1 MQPTRSF
8 QALWNATFR
17 QVPVTTTT
25 KGNDMKKAKLSLAW
39 QIVIGLLLGVA
50 VGALLNHFSAEKAW
64 WISNVLQ
71 PAGDIFIRL
80 IKMIVVPIVISS
92 LIVGIAGVGDAKKL
106 GSIGLKTIIY
116 FEVVTT
122 IAIVVGLV
130 LANVFHP
137 GAGIDMSTLGTVDIS
152 KYQATAAEVQ
162 HEHAFIETL
171 LNLIPSNIFAALM
184 RGEML
189 PIIFFSVMFGM
200 GLSSLNADLRE
211 PLVRTF
217 QGVSET
223 MFKVTHMIMNYA
235 PIGVFALIAVTVAN
249 FGFSS
254 LLPLAKL
261 VLLVYFAI
269 AFFAFM
275 VLGLV
280 ARVFGFSVIK
290 IMRIMKDEL
299 ILAYSTS
306 SSETVLPRVIEKM
319 EKYGAPKSIC
329 SFVVP
334 TGYSFNL
341 DGSTLY
347 QSIAAIFI
355 AQLYGIDLSWSQQ
368 LLLVLTLM
376 VTSKGIAGVPGV
388 SFVVLLATLGSVGIP
403 LEGLAFIAGVDRIMD
418 MARTALNV
426 VGNALAALVIARWE
440 GMYDAA
446 KGEKYYAS
454 LMADKKE
461 AVVAGETAKR

>member
-1 MQPTRSF
+1 
-8 QALWNATFR
+8 
-17 QVPVTTTT
+17 
-25 KGNDMKKAKLSLAW
+25 MKKAKLSLAW
-39 QIVIGLLLGVA
+39 QIVIGLVLGVA

-64 WISNVLQ
+64 WIGNVLQ

-80 IKMIVVPIVISS
+80 IKMIVVPIVITS

-106 GSIGLKTIIY
+106 GSIGLKTILY

-130 LANVFHP
+130 LANLFHP

-189 PIIFFSVMFGM
+189 PIIFFSVMFGL
-200 GLSSLNADLRE
+200 GLSSLQADLRE

-280 ARVFGFSVIK
+280 ARLFGFSVIK

-426 VGNALAALVIARWE
+426 IGNALAALVVARWE

-446 KGEKYYAS
+446 KGEQYYAS
-454 LMADKKE
+454 LIAEKQE
-461 AVVAGETAKR
+461 AALVGEPAKR

>member
-1 MQPTRSF
+1 
-8 QALWNATFR
+8 
-17 QVPVTTTT
+17 
-25 KGNDMKKAKLSLAW
+25 MKKAKLSLAW

-280 ARVFGFSVIK
+280 ARLFGFSVIK

-388 SFVVLLATLGSVGIP
+388 SFVVLLATRGSVGIP

-426 VGNALAALVIARWE
+426 VGNALAAVVIAKWQ
-440 GMYDAA
+440 GMYDAE
-446 KGEKYYAS
+446 KGEAYYKA
-454 LMADKKE
+454 LVLEKGQKE
-461 AVVAGETAKR
+461 AVVAGKTVNQ

>member
-1 MQPTRSF
+1 
-8 QALWNATFR
+8 
-17 QVPVTTTT
+17 
-25 KGNDMKKAKLSLAW
+25 MKKAKLSLAW
-39 QIVIGLLLGVA
+39 QIVIGLVLGVA
-50 VGALLNHFSAEKAW
+50 IGALLNHFSAEKAW

-106 GSIGLKTIIY
+106 GSIGLKTIVY

-130 LANVFHP
+130 MANLFHP

-189 PIIFFSVMFGM
+189 PIIFFSVLFGL
-200 GLSSLNADLRE
+200 GLSSLQADLRE

-280 ARVFGFSVIK
+280 ARLFGFSVIK

-426 VGNALAALVIARWE
+426 IGNALAALVIARWE

-446 KGEKYYAS
+446 KGEQYYAS
-454 LMADKKE
+454 LMAGKQE
-461 AVVAGETAKR
+461 AAVVGEHAKR